1 MAVTPVPAVTAVPP
15 FPPLSDRVLGTYNS
29 KAYAFG
35 VHMSTVFM
43 GDLTA
48 VANNVLGN
56 ATDAQT
62 SASTAVTAAASATS
76 ARDTAFA
83 AANFKGNWSDLA
95 GPLNMPACVRH
106 SGRFWVLLANLADVT
121 AAVPGVSANWAALD
135 AGTVPSQLLSV
146 AGATVNAVVGVR
158 YLLAANNIVLNA
170 PTASI
175 KGDYHGIRRMAGVTG
190 CTWVW
195 GATKVRGGTPG
206 TLSLDIVEQDLFYE
220 DATRGY
226 V

>member
-1 MAVTPVPAVTAVPP
+1 MPTAPPAAIDAAPTVPSSASPVETFDAAYEAFNTWEKNELQPKLG
-15 FPPLSDRVLGTYNS
+15 PLV
-29 KAYAFG
+29 
-35 VHMSTVFM
+35 
-43 GDLTA
+43 
-48 VANNVLGN
+48 NNVFDN
-56 ATDAQT
+56 ATDAANAAT
-62 SASTAVTAAASATS
+62 TATNASAAAAS

-95 GPLNMPACVRH
+95 GLLNMPACVRH

-135 AGTVPSQLLSV
+135 AGTGPSQLLSV

-206 TLSLDIVEQDLFYE
+206 TLSLDMVEQDLFYE